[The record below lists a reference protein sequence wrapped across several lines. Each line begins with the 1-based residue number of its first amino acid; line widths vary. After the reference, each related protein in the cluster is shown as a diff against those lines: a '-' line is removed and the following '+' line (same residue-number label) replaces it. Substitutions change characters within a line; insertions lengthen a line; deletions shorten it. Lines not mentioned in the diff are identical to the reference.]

1 MELQSRFEE
10 DKEKLVY
17 EMETKMVNEV
27 QEQKAAVKLQL
38 TSKINALLEEKR
50 QVLYCC
56 KQRLKTIHTCTLC
69 T

>member
-1 MELQSRFEE
+1 MLKLQSRFEE

-27 QEQKAAVKLQL
+27 QEQKAAIKLQL

-50 QVLYCC
+50 QVLSLS
-56 KQRLKTIHTCTLC
+56 KPFLRVHVR
-69 T
+69 